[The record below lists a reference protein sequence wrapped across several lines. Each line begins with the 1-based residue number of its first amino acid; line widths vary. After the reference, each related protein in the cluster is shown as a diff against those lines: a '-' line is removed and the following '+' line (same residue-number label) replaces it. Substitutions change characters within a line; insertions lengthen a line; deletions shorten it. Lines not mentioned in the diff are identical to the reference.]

1 MLLYSTGLSDPRD
14 LQPFSKKK
22 EATVYTRKERI
33 QLHSRLERMSRV
45 LTQSLHTAEEILAIV
60 AEIEDRRPRLNFA
73 ESIQEDDIGQDE
85 PDLEGN
91 PEPSSH
97 ALPTAPADLES
108 PTFNTR
114 GKHSSRLSAVDEAEP
129 RQLNFDEDDEPPS
142 SFQSLRTMPRTPGGG
157 TSSAPPTGP
166 PAFTRQERSSPLKD
180 YARNN
185 EGNVPVRQSAPAPS
199 GFDQSSPQ
207 PPVESVYSE
216 SPISKGYQSFSKY
229 TYEMGKTQARLA
241 SLAQQVGSLQGTAS
255 DKREPLEALRL
266 EIIKAQP
273 PQFLKGEWAKA
284 VKDQVAAT
292 MSNSTQ
298 IRYSKLMQDD
308 IFMQYKALLE
318 QVHGM
323 EDI

>member
-1 MLLYSTGLSDPRD
+1 
-14 LQPFSKKK
+14 
-22 EATVYTRKERI
+22 
-33 QLHSRLERMSRV
+33 
-45 LTQSLHTAEEILAIV
+45 LHT
-60 AEIEDRRPRLNFA
+60 
-73 ESIQEDDIGQDE
+73 
-85 PDLEGN
+85 
-91 PEPSSH
+91 
-97 ALPTAPADLES
+97 

-114 GKHSSRLSAVDEAEP
+114 GKQSSRLSSVDEAEP
-129 RQLNFDEDDEPPS
+129 RQLNFDEDGEVPS
-142 SFQSLRTMPRTPGGG
+142 SFQSFRSIPRTPQAED
-157 TSSAPPTGP
+157 TSSAPPTGR